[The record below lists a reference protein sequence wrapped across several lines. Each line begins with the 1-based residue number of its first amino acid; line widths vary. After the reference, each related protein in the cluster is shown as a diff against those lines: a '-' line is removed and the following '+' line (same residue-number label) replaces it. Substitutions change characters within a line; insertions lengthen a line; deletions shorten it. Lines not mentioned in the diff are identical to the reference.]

1 LEGDGLADVDCV
13 DELDGE
19 IMLVRELIIVF
30 VGELLD
36 EPLISAVELG
46 IADTYIDEDTLTEEV
61 NDG

>member
-46 IADTYIDEDTLTEEV
+46 IADTDIDEDTLTEEV